1 MRVEA
6 IKIKNGLFIPMS
18 DSLREIHQEKI
29 LLDIE
34 IVDPMQ
40 DDAYEALDQLI
51 GLCATKRTDASL
63 NHDAIIYRA
72 KKSR

>member
-6 IKIKNGLFIPMS
+6 IKKKNGLFIPMTGP
-18 DSLREIHQEKI
+18 LREIHQEKI

-34 IVDPMQ
+34 IVEPIR

-51 GLCATKRTDASL
+51 GLCATNRTDASL
-63 NHDAIIYRA
+63 NHDAIIYRT
-72 KKSR
+72 KK

>member
-6 IKIKNGLFIPMS
+6 IIKKDGLFIPMS
-18 DSLREIHQEKI
+18 DSLRGINQEKI

-34 IVDPMQ
+34 IVDPIR
-40 DDAYEALDQLI
+40 DDGYEALDQLI

-63 NHDAIIYRA
+63 NHDAIIYRT
-72 KKSR
+72 KK

>member
-6 IKIKNGLFIPMS
+6 IKKKDGLFIPMS
-18 DSLREIHQEKI
+18 DSLREINQEKI

-34 IVDPMQ
+34 IVDPMR

-51 GLCATKRTDASL
+51 GLCATGRTDASL

-72 KKSR
+72 KK

>member
-6 IKIKNGLFIPMS
+6 IKIKNGLFIPMN

-29 LLDIE
+29 LLDIA
-34 IVDPMQ
+34 IVEPLQ
-40 DDAYEALDQLI
+40 DDAYDPLDQLI

-63 NHDAIIYRA
+63 NHDAIIYGT
-72 KKSR
+72 KKQR

>member
-6 IKIKNGLFIPMS
+6 IKKKNGLFIPMS

-34 IVDPMQ
+34 IVEPLQ

-51 GLCATKRTDASL
+51 GLCKTKCTDASL
-63 NHDAIIYRA
+63 NHDAIIYGT
-72 KKSR
+72 KKQR

>member
-6 IKIKNGLFIPMS
+6 IKKKDGLFIPMR
-18 DSLREIHQEKI
+18 DSLRGINQEKI

-34 IVDPMQ
+34 IVDPTQ

-51 GLCATKRTDASL
+51 GLCATGRTDASL

-72 KKSR
+72 KK

>member
-6 IKIKNGLFIPMS
+6 IKTENGLFIPMS
-18 DSLREIHQEKI
+18 DSFREIHQEKI

-34 IVDPMQ
+34 IVEPLQ

-63 NHDAIIYRA
+63 NHDAIIYGTNKQR
-72 KKSR
+72 

>member
-6 IKIKNGLFIPMS
+6 IMKKDGLFIPMS

-29 LLDIE
+29 LLDIA
-34 IVDPMQ
+34 IVEPLQ

-63 NHDAIIYRA
+63 NHDAIIYGT
-72 KKSR
+72 KKQR

>member
-6 IKIKNGLFIPMS
+6 IKIENGLFIPMS

-29 LLDIE
+29 LLDIA
-34 IVDPMQ
+34 IVEPLQ
-40 DDAYEALDQLI
+40 DDAYEALDHLI
-51 GLCATKRTDASL
+51 GLCTTKRTDASL

-72 KKSR
+72 KK

>member
-6 IKIKNGLFIPMS
+6 IEKKNGLFIPMN
-18 DSLREIHQEKI
+18 DSLREIHQGKI

-34 IVDPMQ
+34 IVEPVQ

-51 GLCATKRTDASL
+51 GLCATKRTDASR
-63 NHDAIIYRA
+63 NHDAIIYRT
-72 KKSR
+72 KK

>member
-6 IKIKNGLFIPMS
+6 IKKKDGLFIPMS
-18 DSLREIHQEKI
+18 DSFRAINQKKI

-34 IVDPMQ
+34 IVDPIS
-40 DDAYEALDQLI
+40 DDAYEPLDQLI

-63 NHDAIIYRA
+63 NHDAIIYRT
-72 KKSR
+72 KK

>member
-1 MRVEA
+1 MGVEA
-6 IKIKNGLFIPMS
+6 IEKKNGLFIPMS
-18 DSLREIHQEKI
+18 DSLREIHQGKI

-34 IVDPMQ
+34 IVEPVQ

-63 NHDAIIYRA
+63 NHDAIIYRT
-72 KKSR
+72 KK

>member
-6 IKIKNGLFIPMS
+6 IKKKNGIFIPMS

-34 IVDPMQ
+34 IVEPIQ

-63 NHDAIIYRA
+63 NHNAIIYRT
-72 KKSR
+72 KK